1 MARRP
6 NTFVQGAQ
14 ATLIVLCTLS
24 LLLAVVDSRNGFTS
38 AIRSATGSLMSPLQS
53 AVSSAVRPIGTFFGD
68 WQSLGARKAQIS
80 ELQQAN
86 DRLRAQL
93 HLTEDDQRRTAE
105 LDSILR
111 IAGTAQFKIVPA
123 TVIAIGASQGYAN
136 TVLIDAGSIDG
147 VRSDMNVVSGS
158 GLVGRVV
165 QVWKN
170 QSTVALITD
179 PTSTVG
185 ARVEGSGQI
194 GFVSGLGRIGTLQ
207 LQMLDPY
214 APLNVGD
221 RLVSFGVAHGIY
233 ATGFPI
239 GTVTS
244 IRGKAGTST
253 RVADVEPFVSM
264 GALDIVAVMIAKP
277 RTDPRDTL
285 LPPVPK
291 PVVTDTATA
300 TDSATA
306 TSDAATPAGSGAPT
320 AGKATASPTAKA
332 SG

>member
-14 ATLIVLCTLS
+14 ATLIALCTVS
-24 LLLAVVDSRNGFTS
+24 LVLAVVDSRGGFTT
-38 AIRSATGSLMSPLQS
+38 AIRSATGTVMSPLQS
-53 AVSSAVRPIGTFFGD
+53 AVSSAAQPIGSFFAD
-68 WQSLGARKAQIS
+68 WQELGARKAQITQ
-80 ELQQAN
+80 LQRAN
-86 DRLRAQL
+86 DVLRAQL
-93 HLTEDDQRRTAE
+93 HMAPDEQRRLAE
-105 LDSILR
+105 FDSIMR
-111 IAGTAQFKIVPA
+111 IAGTAQFKIVTA
-123 TVIAIGASQGYAN
+123 TVIAIGASQGFAD

-147 VRSDMNVVSGS
+147 VRVDMNVVSGS

-165 QVWKN
+165 QVWKR
-170 QSTVALITD
+170 QSTVALLTD

-214 APLNVGD
+214 ASLNVGD

-253 RVADVEPFVSM
+253 RVADVNPFVSM
-264 GALDIVAVMIAKP
+264 GALDIVAVVIAKP
-277 RTDPRDTL
+277 RLDPRNTL
-285 LPPVPK
+285 LPALPK

-300 TDSATA
+300 IDTLTA
-306 TSDAATPAGSGAPT
+306 TSDAATPTQGGVVSNTTNSARPQ
-320 AGKATASPTAKA
+320 A
-332 SG
+332 SGG